1 MFLAVWFVLLALIQP
16 QPSNSRFCVLPSDKF
31 FGSVVD
37 ASFERVYSNCVQR
50 KVFIGFILST
60 IKNNRK
66 WLSRECFTSLLCQ
79 RWWCRSVFFFSASPR
94 HSTIIL
100 IVFFIRLVSA
110 RIFLRAMNCVCMFVS
125 AFRVLCFVVACLR
138 TLRIDGMRKW
148 TWMRA
153 CIFFFCLVS
162 PYMYCLFSSSRTW
175 WCDDGVVGSFTCGSQ
190 LAGAPLE

>member
-153 CIFFFCLVS
+153 CIFFSV
-162 PYMYCLFSSSRTW
+162 LFHLICIVCSRAREP
-175 WCDDGVVGSFTCGSQ
+175 DGVTTG
-190 LAGAPLE
+190 